1 MIFDKNTQRSTF
13 KLGAGEQESYIS
25 VPSQFYAG
33 IEARV
38 EWIPGEGIQS
48 DMLFRVVDS
57 KGREYVSQQ
66 LKLKDGLFTARF
78 IPRGASGT
86 QKMFFKR
93 LDTQIENVHPFT
105 LEAKTFVATD
115 DHLFDEML
123 HSCEDQP
130 PRYWET
136 EYWELQGLKFYATVP
151 WVRDNA
157 HILKATRYWEN
168 AFQLQAWIDFFL
180 RQQREDGM
188 IYEKLGY
195 WPENGVICYNRPEC
209 YKCVGPNGERGDGRA
224 FVIER
229 LELEADV
236 EYLLVQ
242 AAYQAWQATGDN
254 QWMKSVL
261 PGLDKAMTYIRTDEK
276 RWDKKENLAMRVNT
290 ADTWDYA
297 YGPAGRAHR
306 KINDWRNP
314 EPNVTPTYMCI
325 FHGDNTGFYQAAREL
340 AEMYR
345 VCGNEERAAYWD
357 QEAEGVRKRLMKLA
371 WNGEYFAH
379 MIHIGPT
386 LEEVPEEAKD
396 DWAGDWT
403 RLSTS
408 DAYVL
413 NRDFLTQEEAEK
425 VLTAYMRF
433 RDNPPNVMEPGLDP
447 QQKIFAEW
455 VTMYPPY
462 TGGHSFSYPGRDVN
476 GSIASFAGGELARG
490 AFRYG
495 FEAYGWDILR
505 RFRDLFK
512 RDGEIW
518 FLYSQDSR
526 PHWWRGGGRV
536 GPDPWG
542 TSAVYVAALEGL
554 AGVQNL
560 GDQFMQVR
568 LQPCWSASEI
578 KEAYVSASFGPSD
591 RYIAYQYKEEAD
603 RIICDVTG
611 SSCRVELSVLL
622 PEGKSVKKVIRSGEA
637 LPYTLRSVRN
647 SCYAE
652 VILDREN
659 DLDIEQIVIL
669 LQ

>member
-1 MIFDKNTQRSTF
+1 MVLGKNTQRSTF
-13 KLGAGEQESYIS
+13 KLGSREQESYIS

-33 IEARV
+33 VEARV

-48 DMLFRVVDS
+48 DMLFRVADS
-57 KGREYVSQQ
+57 KGREYVSET
-66 LKLKDGLFTARF
+66 LKLQNGLFTAHF
-78 IPRGASGT
+78 IPRGASGIQT
-86 QKMFFKR
+86 MYFKR
-93 LDTQIENVHPFT
+93 LDTEIENVHHFT
-105 LEAKTFVATD
+105 LEAKTYVATD
-115 DHLFDEML
+115 DTVFDEML

-136 EYWELQGLKFYATVP
+136 GYWDLQGLKFYATVP

-157 HILKATRYWEN
+157 HILKATRYWETP
-168 AFQLQAWIDFFL
+168 FQLQAWIDFFL

-188 IYEKLGY
+188 IYEKLGRM
-195 WPENGVICYNRPEC
+195 PQNGVIGYNRPEC
-209 YKCVGPNGERGDGRA
+209 YKNVGPNREKNDYDWA
-224 FVIER
+224 IER

-242 AAYQAWQATGDN
+242 AAYQAWQATGDD
-254 QWMKSVL
+254 QWMKAIL
-261 PGLDKAMTYIRTDEK
+261 PGLDKAMMYIRTDEK

-297 YGPAGRAHR
+297 YGPAGRCHR

-314 EPNVTPTYMCI
+314 EPNITPTYMCI

-345 VCGNEERAAYWD
+345 VCGNAERAAYWD
-357 QEAEGVRKRLMKLA
+357 GEAEGVRERLMKLA

-386 LEEVPEEAKD
+386 LEEAPEEAKK
-396 DWAGDWT
+396 DWEEDWT

-425 VLTAYMRF
+425 LLNAYIRF
-433 RDNPPNVMEPGLDP
+433 RDNPPNVMEPRIDP
-447 QQKIFAEW
+447 EQKIFAEW

-462 TGGHSFSYPGRDVN
+462 TGGYSFSYPGKDVN
-476 GSIASFAGGELARG
+476 GTIASFAGGELARG

-495 FEAYGWDILR
+495 FEEYGWDILR

-518 FLYSQDSR
+518 FLYAQDGR
-526 PHWWRGGGRV
+526 PHWWNGGGRV

-568 LQPCWSASEI
+568 LQPCWSASAI

-591 RYIAYQYKEEAD
+591 RYITYQYKEDAD
-603 RIICDVTG
+603 CIRCDITG
-611 SSCRVELSVLL
+611 SSCKIELSLLL
-622 PEGKSVKKVIRSGEA
+622 PEGKTVKSFTCGGVEI
-637 LPYTLRSVRN
+637 PYAVRKVRN
-647 SCYAE
+647 SCYVEA
-652 VILDREN
+652 VLNRDN
-659 DLDIEQIVIL
+659 DLNIEQIKVHL
-669 LQ
+669 A